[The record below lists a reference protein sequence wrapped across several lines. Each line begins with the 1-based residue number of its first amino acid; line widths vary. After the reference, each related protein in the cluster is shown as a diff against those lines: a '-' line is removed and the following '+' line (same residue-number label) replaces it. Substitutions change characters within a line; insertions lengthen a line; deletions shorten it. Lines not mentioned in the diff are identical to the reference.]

1 MVKSLNV
8 GDKVRYLSAA
18 GEIVGEVSDFFMR
31 MNGRDELIPWVVI
44 RYKRLG
50 KEVTATLAAT
60 ESYFKI
66 MRFEKIA

>member
-1 MVKSLNV
+1 
-8 GDKVRYLSAA
+8 
-18 GEIVGEVSDFFMR
+18 